1 MRTHFNAHPRILRHE
16 YCDCPRAFAAC
27 LTHAR
32 WDLLSYAMVYA
43 DAQIQQ
49 ELADTK
55 QKLADKERELQ
66 AAQSELATMSRTLQA
81 KQSELTSAHGE
92 LQTNQLE
99 LTSLQATR
107 DELQRVLHDN
117 LAAQELTEAEH
128 KSQID
133 ALRFELDGVK
143 AQLAAALGAAGPQ
156 VNPAMMQPCV
166 EFLTLFLDES
176 AAKRRASKELVGIV
190 TDSDF
195 KAVMDKLT
203 REFCPPLPRPVGAA
217 DRRGK
222 KVSA

>member
-1 MRTHFNAHPRILRHE
+1 M
-16 YCDCPRAFAAC
+16 
-27 LTHAR
+27 
-32 WDLLSYAMVYA
+32 SYADV
-43 DAQIQQ
+43 QIEQ

-55 QKLADKERELQ
+55 HKLADKERELQ
-66 AAQSELATMSRTLQA
+66 AAQSELARMANAMQT
-81 KQSELTSAHGE
+81 KQS
-92 LQTNQLE
+92 E
-99 LTSLQATR
+99 LTSLQATT

-117 LAAQELTEAEH
+117 IAAQELTEAEH
-128 KSQID
+128 KSQVD
-133 ALRFELDGVK
+133 ALRFELDSVK

-156 VNPAMMQPCV
+156 VNPATMQTCF

-176 AAKRRASKELVGIV
+176 SAKRRASKELVGVV